1 MPNNP
6 RGVHASETRYDLD
19 GFPIRTGSVA
29 DIKPLIDADWPPP
42 DGRVLDGWVAVGAI
56 AEADVADLTA
66 VISAADIVVLSRDFI
81 DRNGADSA
89 GHANGGVRRT
99 SGSSRSS
106 GRANPRPGRRSDS
119 PIRREVN
126 ETKGAATEKAR
137 RRKPGTADKSNTAA
151 VRETAAPVCFTGHG
165 GKS

>member
-29 DIKPLIDADWPPP
+29 DIKPLIEADWPPL

-66 VISAADIVVLSRDFI
+66 VISAADIVILSRDFI
-81 DRNGADSA
+81 IETELMVPAMQMAVCGERVVLLEVPDE
-89 GHANGGVRRT
+89 
-99 SGSSRSS
+99 
-106 GRANPRPGRRSDS
+106 
-119 PIRREVN
+119 PIPATVVEAIARY
-126 ETKGAATEKAR
+126 AARHK
-137 RRKPGTADKSNTAA
+137 
-151 VRETAAPVCFTGHG
+151 
-165 GKS
+165 

>member
-29 DIKPLIDADWPPP
+29 EIKPLIDADWPPP

-66 VISAADIVVLSRDFI
+66 VISATDIIILSRDPI
-81 DRNGADSA
+81 D
-89 GHANGGVRRT
+89 
-99 SGSSRSS
+99 
-106 GRANPRPGRRSDS
+106 
-119 PIRREVN
+119 EVGL
-126 ETKGAATEKAR
+126 TVPATEMAVCGERVVLLEVPDEPIPATVVEAIAR
-137 RRKPGTADKSNTAA
+137 YAA
-151 VRETAAPVCFTGHG
+151 RH
-165 GKS
+165 K